1 LEVGKNKGAEALI
14 NFQIGQI
21 VFSKQGR
28 DKGMPFVVLDIQDE
42 YLYLADGKYRLI
54 AKPKKKKL
62 KHVQPTNTV
71 NESVASGIRLLDS
84 DLRKAI
90 AGFKGK

>member
-1 LEVGKNKGAEALI
+1 LI

-21 VFSKQGR
+21 VFSKSGR
-28 DKGMPFVVLDIQDE
+28 DKGMPFVVLNVEGE

-71 NESVASGIRLLDS
+71 NENVAALVSGFSDS

-90 AGFKGK
+90 AEFKGI